1 MIDDKNQIRA
11 LPENATLTFAGSL
24 KMGEI
29 SQNIL
34 FLSTTYTVSEDN
46 VINFTVDTYTE
57 PFLNQIKKKNTEINV
72 EISIKFEDGHQK
84 LLLRDYAYA
93 CPRVYIEGVP
103 PTPVESYYTKDEV
116 DSLINGVIE
125 DIPTKTSELINDSGY
140 ITSSQI
146 DLSDYYTKE
155 ETNTKLSEKADLSSL
170 ADYQPISGMNVYALN
185 ADIPTKTSELTNDS
199 GFITSSQIDLS
210 DYYDK
215 PEIDVLLAEKADLS
229 SLNDYQP
236 VSGMNIY
243 ALKSEIPSGGS
254 STGDSYTFPLEQRTF
269 ICMSESVSE
278 DGSIE
283 MHQIDSEYNRS
294 SGNRYINDVVVIPSG
309 APSGKVDFVY
319 EETSGFVYNPFTTVK
334 FQLDCIPS
342 KEMSS
347 LQEIYF
353 IVEKAGEETVIATT
367 EGLNSN
373 TIHRYNSQNDNSIF
387 CSQVIELKNIL
398 ADEFVSVIGDKVKLR
413 FLFAY
418 RYFGTSSQKNAPS
431 DQKQQFTVSVGDT
444 KNGRY
449 CFFLSI
455 NKSFSN
461 SDLPHD
467 PLKYYATIN
476 GVTLAE
482 NVFDHS
488 QIRYPMDA
496 LQKRN
501 LAFMLNDTGIFGK
514 VQNTSYAYDEYH
526 YHFNNYIDYSQDY
539 SLYDDIYLNGKFD
552 SRR

>member
-1 MIDDKNQIRA
+1 
-11 LPENATLTFAGSL
+11 
-24 KMGEI
+24 MGEI